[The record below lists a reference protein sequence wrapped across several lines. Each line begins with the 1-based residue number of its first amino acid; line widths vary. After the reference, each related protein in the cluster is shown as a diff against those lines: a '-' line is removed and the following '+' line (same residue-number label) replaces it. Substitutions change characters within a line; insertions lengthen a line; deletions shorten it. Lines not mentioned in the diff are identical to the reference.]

1 MNNKELIHKVHED
14 LVKNQ
19 QPTQTIST
27 KKEQLEKD
35 FANHFM
41 QELQRRILIAE
52 KAHEMDKKVIIVDID
67 GTICSQVGDPS
78 KPVNQDNTDEVGGL
92 DNAKPFTKRIEY
104 LNMLHDEGHFIH
116 YWTSRGCWTGVDL
129 LERTRKQLDSWGVK
143 YNDVAVFKPFYDIWI
158 DDKAV
163 RVAHDTE
170 GATSD
175 FIPKIKEALD
185 IKY

>member
-1 MNNKELIHKVHED
+1 MKEIIQKADQEKAEKVK
-14 LVKNQ
+14 L
-19 QPTQTIST
+19 
-27 KKEQLEKD
+27 LEKD
-35 FANHFM
+35 FADHFM
-41 QELQRRILIAE
+41 NEIQRRILLAE
-52 KAHEMDKKVIIVDID
+52 KAHELGKRVIIVDID

-78 KPVNQDNTDEVGGL
+78 KPVNQDNTNEVGGL

-104 LNMLHDEGHFIH
+104 LNMLHDEGHYIH

-143 YNDVAVFKPFYDIWI
+143 YNDVAVFKPFYDVWI

-170 GATSD
+170 GATSE
-175 FIPKIKEALD
+175 FIPRIEEALD
-185 IKY
+185 VKY

>member
-1 MNNKELIHKVHED
+1 MEEVIQKANQHELD
-14 LVKNQ
+14 
-19 QPTQTIST
+19 
-27 KKEQLEKD
+27 KKQQLEKD
-35 FANHFM
+35 YADHFM
-41 QELQRRILIAE
+41 QEIQHRILLAE
-52 KAHEMDKKVIIVDID
+52 KAHELGKKVIIVDID

-78 KPVNQDNTDEVGGL
+78 KPINSDDTTEVGGL

-104 LNMLHDEGHFIH
+104 LNMLYDEGHYIH

-143 YNDVAVFKPFYDIWI
+143 YNDVAVFKPFYDVWI

-170 GATSD
+170 GATSE
-175 FIPKIKEALD
+175 FIPRIEEALD
-185 IKY
+185 VKY